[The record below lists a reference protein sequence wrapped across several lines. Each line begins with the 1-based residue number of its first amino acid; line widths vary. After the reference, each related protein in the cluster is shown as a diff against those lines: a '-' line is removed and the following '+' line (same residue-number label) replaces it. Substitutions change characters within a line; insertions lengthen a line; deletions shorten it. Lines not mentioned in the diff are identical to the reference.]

1 MSMLPF
7 IAPEKTR
14 IMASNITIV
23 RDRQLAIRREL
34 DRRGISL
41 KTIAFDAG
49 IHYSTLLSYFPDA
62 KREPHLISG
71 AAFYSLCGVLPPDLL
86 SLLLPDGFQVVRAP
100 EDVDHDQLAD
110 AMADYLAAK
119 QHAHHPDSPDGR
131 EIAECEDAEL
141 CTRLAVV
148 KAAA

>member
-1 MSMLPF
+1 
-7 IAPEKTR
+7 
-14 IMASNITIV
+14 MANNNTIV
-23 RDRQLAIRREL
+23 RDRQLTIRREL

-41 KTIAFDAG
+41 KAIAYDAG
-49 IHYSTLLSYFPDA
+49 IPYPTLLSYFPCDD
-62 KREPHLISG
+62 REPHTISG
-71 AAFYSLCGVLPPDLL
+71 ASFYSLCGVLPGDLL
-86 SLLLPDGFQVVRAP
+86 SLPLPDGFQVVRAP

>member
-1 MSMLPF
+1 
-7 IAPEKTR
+7 
-14 IMASNITIV
+14 MASNITIV

-41 KTIAFDAG
+41 KAIAYDAG
-49 IHYSTLLSYFPDA
+49 IPYPTLLSYFPCDD
-62 KREPHLISG
+62 REPHLISG
-71 AAFYSLCGVLPPDLL
+71 AAIYSLCGVLPHDLI

-131 EIAECEDAEL
+131 EIAECEDDEL
-141 CTRLAVV
+141 CTRLAAV

>member
-1 MSMLPF
+1 MNGLWVLWVS
-7 IAPEKTR
+7 
-14 IMASNITIV
+14 
-23 RDRQLAIRREL
+23 RDNGSPWEQ
-34 DRRGISL
+34 
-41 KTIAFDAG
+41 
-49 IHYSTLLSYFPDA
+49 STFKDHS
-62 KREPHLISG
+62 
-71 AAFYSLCGVLPPDLL
+71 
-86 SLLLPDGFQVVRAP
+86 AP